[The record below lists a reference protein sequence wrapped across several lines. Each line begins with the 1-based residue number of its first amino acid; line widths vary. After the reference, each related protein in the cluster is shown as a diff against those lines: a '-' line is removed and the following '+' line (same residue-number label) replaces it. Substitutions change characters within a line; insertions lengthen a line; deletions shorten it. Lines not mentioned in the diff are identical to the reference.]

1 MKIRLFLFLLA
12 FGLLAFWLAACGPQ
26 PLPDEP
32 TPIPTLIPAT
42 MPAAPTSG
50 VQATSNPAQAGM
62 EVFSQHCSACH
73 NTTAETK
80 VGPGLQGLFDL
91 SSLPNGNPFSE
102 GNLRDWIRSGGGA
115 MPGVSLSDQD
125 MDALIEY
132 LRQATHIGGT
142 VVTPV
147 SEPTASLA
155 AQGQEIFQANC
166 AACHNLTTESSV
178 GPGLQGLFD
187 LEALPNGNP
196 FSEDNL
202 RDWIRSGGG
211 AMPGYPLPDD
221 QMDALIAFLKEATHI
236 GGTVVTPVPQPPAD
250 TADNTGAEIF
260 NTNCA
265 VCHTLTEQTL
275 VGPGLAGLFD
285 RELPNGEGVNKN
297 NLADWIREG
306 GGAMPGFPLAD
317 DQMEALVEYLQDAT
331 KQ

>member
-1 MKIRLFLFLLA
+1 MKIRLSLFLLA
-12 FGLLAFWLAACGPQ
+12 LGLLALWLAACGPQ
-26 PLPDEP
+26 PLPEEP

-42 MPAAPTSG
+42 MPAAPTSS

-73 NTTAETK
+73 NITAEAK

-91 SSLPNGNPFSE
+91 EALPNGSTFSE
-102 GNLRDWIRSGGGA
+102 DNLRDWIRSGGGA

-125 MDALIEY
+125 MDILIEY
-132 LRQATHIGGT
+132 LRQATH
-142 VVTPV
+142 V
-147 SEPTASLA
+147 
-155 AQGQEIFQANC
+155 
-166 AACHNLTTESSV
+166 
-178 GPGLQGLFD
+178 
-187 LEALPNGNP
+187 
-196 FSEDNL
+196 
-202 RDWIRSGGG
+202 
-211 AMPGYPLPDD
+211 
-221 QMDALIAFLKEATHI
+221 

-250 TADNTGAEIF
+250 AADNAGAEIF

-297 NLADWIREG
+297 NLADWIRSG
-306 GGAMPGFPLAD
+306 GGAMPSFPLAD
-317 DQMEALVEYLQDAT
+317 DQMEILVEYLQDVT